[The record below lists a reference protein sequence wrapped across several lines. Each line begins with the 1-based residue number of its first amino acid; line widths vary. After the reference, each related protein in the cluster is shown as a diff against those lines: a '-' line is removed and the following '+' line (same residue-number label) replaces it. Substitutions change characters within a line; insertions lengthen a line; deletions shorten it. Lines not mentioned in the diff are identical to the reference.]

1 MVPEPTTCVG
11 ACVKHIFVD
20 ATMTGLLGKKIGMT
34 SIFDESGQV
43 IPCTVIE
50 AGPCYVTQVKTKERD
65 GYEAV
70 QLGFEEK
77 KERLVNKP
85 LKGHFA
91 RANTKPMRIVREFRG
106 NGISDLQP
114 GQQIKVENVF
124 VKGDLVSVVGTS
136 KGRGFQGVVKRHH
149 FGGGS
154 RTHGQSD
161 RERAPGS
168 IGSSSFPSRVLKG
181 MRMAGRM
188 GGTRV
193 TVRNLKV
200 VGVIPDSNLLLV
212 KGSVPGA
219 VNGYVEIHKV
229 VAH

>member
-1 MVPEPTTCVG
+1 
-11 ACVKHIFVD
+11 
-20 ATMTGLLGKKIGMT
+20 MTGLLGKKIGMT

-124 VKGDLVSVVGTS
+124 ATGDLVSVVGTS

>member
-1 MVPEPTTCVG
+1 
-11 ACVKHIFVD
+11 
-20 ATMTGLLGKKIGMT
+20 MTGLLGKKIGMT
-34 SIFDESGQV
+34 SIFDDSGHV

-50 AGPCYVTQVKTKERD
+50 AGPCFVTQVKTKERD

-70 QLGFEEK
+70 QLGFEER
-77 KERLVNKP
+77 KERLVSKP

-91 RANTKPMRIVREFRG
+91 KANTKPMRIVREFRS
-106 NGISDLQP
+106 NGSSALQP
-114 GQQIKVENVF
+114 GQQIKVDNVF
-124 VKGDLVSVVGTS
+124 AKGDTVSVIGTS

-168 IGSSSFPSRVLKG
+168 IGSSSFPSRVFKG

-200 VGVIPDSNLLLV
+200 VGVIPDANLLLV

-219 VNGYVEIHKV
+219 VNGFVEIHKV

>member
-1 MVPEPTTCVG
+1 
-11 ACVKHIFVD
+11 
-20 ATMTGLLGKKIGMT
+20 MTGLLGKKIGMT

-50 AGPCYVTQVKTKERD
+50 AGPCFVTQIKTKDRD

-70 QLGFEEK
+70 QLGFDEK

-85 LKGHFA
+85 MGGHFA
-91 RANTKPMRIVREFRG
+91 KSNTKPQRIAREFRG
-106 NGISDLQP
+106 NGVSEVQP
-114 GQQIKVENVF
+114 GQEIKVDKVF
-124 VKGDLVSVVGTS
+124 AKGDTVSVIGTS

-149 FGGGS
+149 FGGGF

-168 IGSSSFPSRVLKG
+168 IGSSSHPSRVFKG
-181 MRMAGRM
+181 LRMAGRM
-188 GGTRV
+188 GGEQV

-229 VAH
+229 VPS

>member
-1 MVPEPTTCVG
+1 
-11 ACVKHIFVD
+11 
-20 ATMTGLLGKKIGMT
+20 MT
-34 SIFDESGQV
+34 SIFDYAGHV

-50 AGPCYVTQVKTKERD
+50 AGPCFVTQVKTKERD

-70 QLGFEEK
+70 QLGFDRH

-85 LKGHFA
+85 LSGHFA
-91 RANTKPMRIVREFRG
+91 KAGVKPSRFVREFRG
-106 NGISDLQP
+106 NGVSEIQP
-114 GQQIKVENVF
+114 GQEIKVDTVF
-124 VKGDLVSVVGTS
+124 TKGDVVSVIGTS

-149 FGGGS
+149 FGGGF

-168 IGSSSFPSRVLKG
+168 IGSSSHPSRVFKG

-188 GGTRV
+188 GGDRV

-200 VGVIPDSNLLLV
+200 VGVIADSNLLLL
-212 KGSVPGA
+212 KGSIPGA
-219 VNGYVEIHKV
+219 INGFVEIHKNQK
-229 VAH
+229 

>member
-1 MVPEPTTCVG
+1 
-11 ACVKHIFVD
+11 
-20 ATMTGLLGKKIGMT
+20 MTGLLGKKIGMT
-34 SIFDESGQV
+34 SIFDDSGQV

-50 AGPCYVTQVKTKERD
+50 AGPCFVTQVKTKERD

-77 KERLVNKP
+77 KERLVTKP

-91 RANTKPMRIVREFRG
+91 KANSKPMRIVREFRA
-106 NGISDLQP
+106 NGVSDIQP

-124 VKGDLVSVVGTS
+124 AKGDLVSVVGTS

-193 TVRNLKV
+193 TVRNLRV

>member
-1 MVPEPTTCVG
+1 MDGV
-11 ACVKHIFVD
+11 
-20 ATMTGLLGKKIGMT
+20 MTGLLGKKIGMT
-34 SIFDESGQV
+34 SIFDESGHV

-50 AGPCYVTQVKTKERD
+50 AGPCYVTQIKTKDRD

-70 QLGFEEK
+70 QLGFDPQR
-77 KERLVNKP
+77 ERLATKP
-85 LKGHFA
+85 EMGHFKK
-91 RANTKPMRIVREFRG
+91 ANAKPARIVREFRG
-106 NGISDLQP
+106 NGLSDVQP
-114 GQQIKVENVF
+114 GQEIKVDKVF
-124 VKGDLVSVVGTS
+124 VKGDIVSVIGTS

-149 FGGGS
+149 FGGGF

-168 IGSSSFPSRVLKG
+168 IGSSSHPSRVFKG

-188 GGTRV
+188 GGEQV

-200 VGVIPDSNLLLV
+200 VGIIADSNILLV

-219 VNGYVEIHKV
+219 INGYVEIRKSQ
-229 VAH
+229 AQ